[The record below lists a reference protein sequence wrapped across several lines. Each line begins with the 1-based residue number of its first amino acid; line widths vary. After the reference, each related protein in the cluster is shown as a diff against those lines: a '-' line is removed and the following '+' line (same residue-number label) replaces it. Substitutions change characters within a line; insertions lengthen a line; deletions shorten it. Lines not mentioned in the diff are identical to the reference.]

1 MTFLGLDQGTVSTPP
16 SAGDAATRCCV
27 KPNANQAGRSPCRGP
42 KSVARAGTKTKSPE
56 LQITGESGGVILRSA
71 KAQHLKDVAAADASF
86 DVRSHWTPR
95 IAPFLSHSECVEVM
109 PRVAFMETMD
119 QQALFE
125 KSRIFFHLAT
135 LDHGTA
141 PLFERLAVRY
151 WMTAVA
157 LDEPAE
163 LRIVPLGEAPTER
176 TAA

>member
-1 MTFLGLDQGTVSTPP
+1 M
-16 SAGDAATRCCV
+16 
-27 KPNANQAGRSPCRGP
+27 
-42 KSVARAGTKTKSPE
+42 
-56 LQITGESGGVILRSA
+56 
-71 KAQHLKDVAAADASF
+71 AAAEASF
-86 DVRSHWTPR
+86 DVRSGWTPM
-95 IAPFLSHSECVEVM
+95 IAPFLSHAACVEVM
-109 PRVAFMETMD
+109 PRVAFMEKMD

-157 LDEPAE
+157 LDEQADVK
-163 LRIVPLGEAPTER
+163 IVPRGEGPTER